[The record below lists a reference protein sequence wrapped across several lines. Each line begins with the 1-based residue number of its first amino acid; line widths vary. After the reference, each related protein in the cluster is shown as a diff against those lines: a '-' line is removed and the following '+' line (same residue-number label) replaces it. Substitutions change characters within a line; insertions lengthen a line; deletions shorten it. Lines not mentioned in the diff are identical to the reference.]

1 MSDPATLGD
10 ALRLARRNAV
20 LLTVCAISCF
30 ALAFLWLRVTPPA
43 YEASLIVAPAD
54 PVGLDVAARPRADMS
69 ALTGLLLPDRDDAS
83 EFDRFLELLTSADVA
98 ARLMEDEALT
108 RRLLSESWD
117 GEANRWRPPA
127 GISAWLGRLGN
138 RLLGRPGWEPPLAE
152 DLARRIDQSLRAERV
167 DATAMRRLVFRHTD
181 PETARTA
188 LAALVDAAD
197 RLLREAADRRV
208 EARIAYLGDQLSRT
222 LLSEHRLAL
231 SNLLARQERRRMMVR
246 SGMPYAAIPV
256 GSIAAPRHPAAP
268 NAPLTLLAGL
278 VFGLALGGGIAVA
291 RGGSSR

>member
-1 MSDPATLGD
+1 MSDAVTLGD
-10 ALRLARRNAV
+10 ALRLARRNAA
-20 LLTVCAISCF
+20 LLAICAISCC
-30 ALAFLWLRVTPPA
+30 ALAFLWLRVTPPV

-54 PVGLDVAARPRADMS
+54 PVGLDAAARPRADMS
-69 ALTGLLLPDRDDAS
+69 ALTGLLLPDRNDAS

-98 ARLMEDEALT
+98 AGVMEDEALT
-108 RRLLSESWD
+108 RRLLSDSWD
-117 GEANRWRPPA
+117 EETNRWRPPA
-127 GISAWLGRLGN
+127 GVSAWFGRLGA
-138 RLLGRPGWEPPLAE
+138 RLLGRPGWEPPVAD
-152 DLARRIDQSLRAERV
+152 DLARRVDRSLRVERV
-167 DATAMRRLVFRHTD
+167 DSTAMRRLVFRHAD
-181 PETARTA
+181 AETARAA

-256 GSIAAPRHPAAP
+256 GSIAAPRRPAAP

-278 VFGLALGGGIAVA
+278 VFGLALGGVVAVA
-291 RGGSSR
+291 RGGTSR